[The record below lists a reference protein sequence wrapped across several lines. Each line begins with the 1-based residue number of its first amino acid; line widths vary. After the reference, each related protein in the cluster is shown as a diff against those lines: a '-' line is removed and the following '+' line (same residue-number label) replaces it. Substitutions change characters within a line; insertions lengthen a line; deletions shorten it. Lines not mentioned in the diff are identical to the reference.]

1 MPVSSV
7 VDASVLVS
15 VVSDRGPVGLVAR
28 RALAGL
34 ELCAL
39 DFTDIE
45 VLSGLRGRW
54 LRAEVTAQDLE
65 AAVADYVAAPLARY
79 PTLPLAERIVGLAHN
94 LSAYD
99 AGYVAL
105 AESLGAPLITAD
117 ARLAAAPGIACE
129 VVLIGG

>member
-1 MPVSSV
+1 MPASSV

-15 VVSDRGPVGLVAR
+15 VVSDSGPVGGDAR

-34 ELCAL
+34 SLCAL

-54 LRAEVTAQDLE
+54 LRAELRAPDLD
-65 AAVADYVAAPLARY
+65 AAVAGYVTMPLVRY
-79 PTLPLAERIVGLAHN
+79 PTRPLGRRIVELGHN

-117 ARLAAAPGIACE
+117 ARLAAAPGISCD
-129 VVLIGG
+129 VVLIGR